1 MTTKNVACT
10 LGQQPP
16 EGWPIAILFIG
27 AVIVLVAAF
36 LYEDYLR
43 FILGVLALI
52 FVLIAVASKY
62 KIGPFRTL
70 LVDMFSPVYV
80 AMATFTFYFYIF
92 LSTDSDVDPASIVYV
107 AASTCVALILI
118 TILWS
123 SVKPRPKR
131 TVAPIFW
138 AVRDGTTR
146 YIFSQLIG
154 WVSFLLIAWMAGYRS
169 ITDIFSNPM
178 ALRNFDSNNGITYIK
193 LFADFL
199 VFIPIYAQTIK
210 CASKGCS
217 TLLFYILVSSGTLYA
232 FGSGSRGELVFIF
245 VDIVLIRHFY
255 GIRLKIRTALLLSS
269 FLIPFVAVYGVY
281 RSTQNATGMDIANMI
296 DIANRLG
303 PQKIISGFF
312 SRFDAPRYFNLL
324 MTNRDSIDLHPQF
337 GLPYLEIPLLA
348 VPRSLW
354 PDKPALINTQL
365 TTLLVP
371 DANNSTFDFSI
382 FGETYFNFLNAGFI
396 VSGVFI
402 ALTILILQLIYQR
415 MFPLGIIVGG
425 LIPVVRDACMAIFQ
439 CWIAIKLFFRKSNV
453 DA

>member
-1 MTTKNVACT
+1 
-10 LGQQPP
+10 
-16 EGWPIAILFIG
+16 
-27 AVIVLVAAF
+27 
-36 LYEDYLR
+36 
-43 FILGVLALI
+43 
-52 FVLIAVASKY
+52 
-62 KIGPFRTL
+62 
-70 LVDMFSPVYV
+70 
-80 AMATFTFYFYIF
+80 
-92 LSTDSDVDPASIVYV
+92 
-107 AASTCVALILI
+107 
-118 TILWS
+118 
-123 SVKPRPKR
+123 
-131 TVAPIFW
+131 
-138 AVRDGTTR
+138 
-146 YIFSQLIG
+146 
-154 WVSFLLIAWMAGYRS
+154 
-169 ITDIFSNPM
+169 
-178 ALRNFDSNNGITYIK
+178 
-193 LFADFL
+193 
-199 VFIPIYAQTIK
+199 
-210 CASKGCS
+210 
-217 TLLFYILVSSGTLYA
+217 
-232 FGSGSRGELVFIF
+232 
-245 VDIVLIRHFY
+245 
-255 GIRLKIRTALLLSS
+255 
-269 FLIPFVAVYGVY
+269 
-281 RSTQNATGMDIANMI
+281 MDIANMI

-354 PDKPALINTQL
+354 PDKPALIGTQL

-415 MFPLGIIVGG
+415 IINGRDAAHVLLYVFLWMFPLSIIVGG